1 MHLEWIDETRDKGSL
16 MDGDFDHAIFACHGD
31 QILPM
36 LDASSQLQ
44 KNPKR
49 RTSDYTK
56 LTNGSPSPSSNRQSQ
71 TVSIEEQDI
80 FNAFQ
85 TTENICYL
93 HSDLSLMP
101 TRRDTWSS
109 WNYLI
114 TSQPSELKHP
124 AGVSLTY
131 NMNILQHI
139 QERTYGDVF
148 VTMNPGHAPKTE
160 LTQGKYIYRHPLYT
174 VDAVRAQERLEGI
187 QNQRGVSYCGAWT
200 KYGFHEDG
208 FSSGLKVAID
218 HLGAKLPF
226 EFRDSTY
233 SRGLKHEL
241 NMMDHLVRM
250 ILGMILILIR
260 IVEAFLGLPGVSFF
274 AGVVADLGSLVLD
287 SLERKEILQ

>member
-1 MHLEWIDETRDKGSL
+1 
-16 MDGDFDHAIFACHGD
+16 
-31 QILPM
+31 
-36 LDASSQLQ
+36 
-44 KNPKR
+44 
-49 RTSDYTK
+49 
-56 LTNGSPSPSSNRQSQ
+56 
-71 TVSIEEQDI
+71 
-80 FNAFQ
+80 
-85 TTENICYL
+85 
-93 HSDLSLMP
+93 MP